1 MASVGQRGFWDE
13 QQRVA
18 RLQEKKP
25 VLKRLSDSIPWESF
39 RQLLDQGYVQE
50 RKSNAGRKRIDPL
63 ILFKMLVLQQLF
75 NLSDEEL
82 EFQVNDRWSFEEF
95 VGLGVMN
102 SIPDATTVAFFRERL
117 RKAGVIEELFEMFEA
132 YLRSQ
137 GLQARGGQIIDATLV
152 PVPKQRN
159 TREEKSEIKAGKLPE
174 GWGEN
179 LDRLQQKDLDARW
192 VKKNGIN
199 YYGYKNSICIDV
211 DHGFIRR
218 YAVTP
223 ANVHDSQM
231 LPRLLDPENKHNYV
245 WADSAYSGE
254 CFEDLLSLG
263 GFESLIHEKGARNHP
278 LGDAAKELNRV
289 KSAIR
294 ACVEHVFGCM
304 TMSMGGKLTRKIGL
318 ERNEAWWGLK
328 NLTFNFL
335 RYLQRANHVV
345 MAS

>member
-1 MASVGQRGFWDE
+1 MGQRGFWDE
-13 QQRVA
+13 QNRVTK
-18 RLQEKKP
+18 LQQKKP
-25 VLKRLSDSIPWESF
+25 VLMRLSEAIPWESF
-39 RQLLDQGYVQE
+39 RPLLEKGYAQE

-63 ILFKMLVLQQLF
+63 ILFKMLILQQLF
-75 NLSDEEL
+75 NISDEEL
-82 EFQVNDRWSFEEF
+82 EFQVNDRRSFEEF

-102 SIPDATTVAFFRERL
+102 SIPDATTITFFRERL
-117 RKAGVIEELFEMFEA
+117 RKAEVIEELFEMFEA

-159 TREEKSEIKAGKLPE
+159 TREENTEIKAGRLPND
-174 GWGEN
+174 WDQN
-179 LDRLQQKDLDARW
+179 SDRLRQKDLDARW

-199 YYGYKNSICIDV
+199 HYGYKNSICIDV

-223 ANVHDSQM
+223 ANIHDSQM
-231 LPRLLDPENKHNYV
+231 VPRLLDPENEHDYV

-254 CFEDLLSLG
+254 CFEDLLRLG
-263 GFESLIHEKGARNHP
+263 GFESLIHEKGARNNP
-278 LGDAAKELNRV
+278 LGEAAKELNRV

-304 TMSMGGKLTRKIGL
+304 TMSMGGKMTRKIGL
-318 ERNEAWWGLK
+318 VRTEAWWGLK

-335 RYLQRANHVV
+335 RYLQCTSSLGAA
-345 MAS
+345 ASY

>member
-1 MASVGQRGFWDE
+1 MGQRGFWDD
-13 QQRVA
+13 QKRVA
-18 RLQEKKP
+18 KLQEKKP
-25 VLKRLSDSIPWESF
+25 VLKRLADSIPWESF
-39 RQLLDQGYVQE
+39 RPLLDKGYAHE

-75 NLSDEEL
+75 NLSDLEL
-82 EFQVNDRWSFEEF
+82 EFQVNDRRSFEEF

-102 SIPDATTVAFFRERL
+102 SIPDATTVAFFRDRL
-117 RKAGVIEELFEMFEA
+117 LKAGVIEELFEMFES

-159 TREEKSEIKAGKLPE
+159 TREENEEIKAGRLPE
-174 GWGEN
+174 GWDKN
-179 LDRLQQKDLDARW
+179 PDRLRQKDLDARW
-192 VKKNGIN
+192 VKKNDIN

-223 ANVHDSQM
+223 ANIHDSQM
-231 LPRLLDPENKHNYV
+231 LPRLLDPENEHDFV
-245 WADSAYSGE
+245 WADSAYSGK
-254 CFEDLLSLG
+254 CFADLLSLG
-263 GFESLIHEKGARNHP
+263 GFESLIQEKGARNHP
-278 LGDAAKELNRV
+278 LSDEAKKMNRV

-318 ERNEAWWGLK
+318 ERTEVWWGLK

-335 RYLQRANHVV
+335 RYLQRSSSIKLA
-345 MAS
+345 A

>member
-1 MASVGQRGFWDE
+1 MGQRGFWDD
-13 QQRVA
+13 QKRVA
-18 RLQEKKP
+18 KLQEKKP
-25 VLKRLSDSIPWESF
+25 VLKRLADSIPWESF
-39 RQLLDQGYVQE
+39 RPLLDKGYAHE

-75 NLSDEEL
+75 NLSDLEL
-82 EFQVNDRWSFEEF
+82 EFQVNDRRSFEEF

-102 SIPDATTVAFFRERL
+102 SIPDATTVAFFRDRL
-117 RKAGVIEELFEMFEA
+117 LKAGVIEELFEMFES

-159 TREEKSEIKAGKLPE
+159 TREENEEIKAGRLPE
-174 GWGEN
+174 GWDKN
-179 LDRLQQKDLDARW
+179 PDRLRQKDLDARL
-192 VKKNGIN
+192 VKKNDIN

-223 ANVHDSQM
+223 ANIHDSQM
-231 LPRLLDPENKHNYV
+231 LPRLLDPENEHDFV
-245 WADSAYSGE
+245 WADSAYSGK
-254 CFEDLLSLG
+254 CFADLLSLG

-278 LGDAAKELNRV
+278 LSDEAKKMNRV

-318 ERNEAWWGLK
+318 ERTEVWWGLK

-335 RYLQRANHVV
+335 RYLQRSSSIKLA
-345 MAS
+345 A

>member
-1 MASVGQRGFWDE
+1 MGQRGFWDD
-13 QQRVA
+13 QKRVA
-18 RLQEKKP
+18 KLQEKKP
-25 VLKRLSDSIPWESF
+25 VLKRLADSIPWESF
-39 RQLLDQGYVQE
+39 RPLLDKGYAHE

-75 NLSDEEL
+75 NLSDQEL
-82 EFQVNDRWSFEEF
+82 EFQVNDRRSFEEF

-102 SIPDATTVAFFRERL
+102 SIPDATTVAFFRDRL
-117 RKAGVIEELFEMFEA
+117 LKAGVIEELFEMFES

-159 TREEKSEIKAGKLPE
+159 TREENEEIKAGRLPE
-174 GWGEN
+174 GWDKN
-179 LDRLQQKDLDARW
+179 PDRLRQKDLDARW
-192 VKKNGIN
+192 VKKNDIN

-223 ANVHDSQM
+223 ANIHDSQM
-231 LPRLLDPENKHNYV
+231 LPRLLDPENEHDFV

-254 CFEDLLSLG
+254 CFADLLSLG

-278 LGDAAKELNRV
+278 LSDEAKKMNRV

-318 ERNEAWWGLK
+318 ERTEVWWGLK

-335 RYLQRANHVV
+335 RYLQRSSSIKLA
-345 MAS
+345 A